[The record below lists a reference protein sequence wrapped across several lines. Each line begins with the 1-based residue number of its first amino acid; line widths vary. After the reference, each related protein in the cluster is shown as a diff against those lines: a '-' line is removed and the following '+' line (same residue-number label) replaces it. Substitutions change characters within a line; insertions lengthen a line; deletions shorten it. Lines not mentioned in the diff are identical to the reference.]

1 MTSVLCLMLSVPL
14 SRCTSKDSS
23 MDTSNEPDTIAVNV
37 GRMSPIEVGVLTPS
51 KKFVFLRSQ
60 EFSCGGVA
68 VKDGTLTIVPSQA
81 TGYYWDKD
89 GNRNEV
95 AVFSERGFYEIHV
108 ADNLETE
115 SDGVASLTRR
125 YSNVRAF
132 AISVDGTCNAH

>member
-1 MTSVLCLMLSVPL
+1 MLSVSL
-14 SRCTSKDSS
+14 LGCTSKDSS

-37 GRMSPIEVGVLTPS
+37 GHTSPIEVGVLTPS

-60 EFSCGGVA
+60 DFSCGGVA
-68 VKDGTLTIVPSQA
+68 IKDGSLSIVPSQA

-95 AVFSERGFYEIHV
+95 AVFSELGVYEIHV

-115 SDGVASLTRR
+115 SDGAASLTRR

-132 AISVDGTCNAH
+132 AVSVDGTCNAH